1 VWRGG
6 EDTVP
11 GSARQLGIGS
21 VRSITECLDILE
33 TLDTGGEEAGLVNR
47 FKQLLG
53 LKRSP
58 RRSPA
63 VTPDRPAVPPH
74 ETAQVS

>member
-1 VWRGG
+1 MVARGG

-21 VRSITECLDILE
+21 VTSISEALDILE
-33 TLDTGGEEAGLVNR
+33 TLDSQGEETGIVDR

-53 LKRSP
+53 LKRAS
-58 RRSPA
+58 RRA
-63 VTPDRPAVPPH
+63 PDKA
-74 ETAQVS
+74 TAAG

>member
-1 VWRGG
+1 RGG

-21 VRSITECLDILE
+21 VSSIAECLDILE
-33 TLDTGGEEAGLVNR
+33 TLDRANEDVSMVDR

-53 LKRSP
+53 LKRAS
-58 RRSPA
+58 RRSQIKLPA
-63 VTPDRPAVPPH
+63 TQ
-74 ETAQVS
+74 TAKAG